1 WTVAR
6 GDRFAISGPIRDL
19 IRFSNHSLVK
29 DPPFSR
35 VDLISCRNLLIYFD
49 GRLQQQV
56 MPILHYAV
64 KPGGYLFLGPSESIG
79 RFDHLFPAL
88 DHHAR

>member
-1 WTVAR
+1 
-6 GDRFAISGPIRDL
+6 
-19 IRFSNHSLVK
+19 LVK

-88 DHHAR
+88 DHHARIFERPPGEPAYPLDLPAGDRTSQ